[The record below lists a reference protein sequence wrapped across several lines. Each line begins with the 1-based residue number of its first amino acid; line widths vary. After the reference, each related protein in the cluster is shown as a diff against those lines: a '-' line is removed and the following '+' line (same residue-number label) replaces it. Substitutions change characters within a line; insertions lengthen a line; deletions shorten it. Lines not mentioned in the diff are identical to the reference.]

1 MPEKEAELDVSYVA
15 NLARLSLSED
25 ETKRYQAQLNNVLDY
40 MKQIDSIDVSGVE
53 PMAHASPVF
62 DVMRED
68 VARESLP
75 REEVLRNA
83 PQVMN
88 DQFAVTKVVE
98 DA

>member
-1 MPEKEAELDVSYVA
+1 MADTEIDVGYVA
-15 NLARLSLSED
+15 NLARLGLTED
-25 ETKRYQAQLNNVLDY
+25 EKTRYQAQLGAVLDY
-40 MKQIDSIDVSGVE
+40 MKQIDSIDVEGIE
-53 PMAHASPVF
+53 PTAHANPVF

-68 VARESLP
+68 VARPSLP